1 MLTRQSWL
9 GAGRDR
15 AAADEFGALS
25 GEAVEGGV
33 SGGIGSAGDGIGEQV
48 HPSPLAR
55 ALFTVAVTQA
65 LAWSP
70 ARASCSIWCSAS
82 SWSRAG
88 LQNASLFHFGRLN
101 ALSVSNLGSQPRCCR
116 PSPRAGAAR
125 SS

>member
-88 LQNASLFHFGRLN
+88 LQNASLFHFGR
-101 ALSVSNLGSQPRCCR
+101 
-116 PSPRAGAAR
+116 
-125 SS
+125 